1 MFQVVMNNIRKLD
14 NLEIINNND
23 IKIVRKKCKSNIIAK
38 YRYLES
44 KGFHNFID
52 TKIIDG
58 YEIRDYIDEVDIS
71 KEDKLN
77 ELIYLISIMHTKTT
91 HYKNISI
98 NEIKLFYE
106 KTTDE
111 INNIKL
117 FYNKIVED
125 NDIYMFLKPSINY
138 LIKNIS
144 IILISLDNCKFF
156 LDKWYDIVK
165 TKLRKRV
172 VMNHNNLKL
181 SNFIVGSSL
190 YLINF
195 DNSIIDYPIY
205 DIVSIF
211 KNNFKIIDMID
222 LFNTYSS
229 KYSLLKEEVYLLF
242 VELLKIEKIDFKEF
256 EVNNTRKISDLILY
270 LNRVSFFLENCM
282 KTKK

>member
-1 MFQVVMNNIRKLD
+1 MFQIVMNNILKID
-14 NLEIINNND
+14 NLEIINEN
-23 IKIVRKKCKSNIIAK
+23 KKRVVRKKCKSNIIDK
-38 YRYLES
+38 YKYLES
-44 KGFHNFID
+44 KDFHNFIN
-52 TKIIDG
+52 TKIVDG

-77 ELIYLISIMHTKTT
+77 ELIYLISILHTKTT
-91 HYKNISI
+91 HYKNLSI

-111 INNIKL
+111 IDSIKNY
-117 FYNKIVED
+117 YNKIVEE

-144 IILISLDNCKFF
+144 IILVSLDNCKYF

-181 SNFIVGSSL
+181 SNFIVGTSF

-211 KNNFKIIDMID
+211 KNNYKIIDMID
-222 LFNTYSS
+222 LFNTYSN

-242 VELLKIEKIDFKEF
+242 VELLKIEMIDFRDSEI
-256 EVNNTRKISDLILY
+256 VNTRKVSNLVLY
-270 LNRVSFFLENCM
+270 LSRCSFFLENCM
-282 KTKK
+282 KAKK